1 MDNIL
6 ETDKLKYIEFNK
18 GYVEGSNQF
27 KIFISDSAPITNVPI
42 ENYWQSQIVYNITID
57 KIYQFLENV
66 DNSKPHLKDDPILD
80 TIIYGKDG
88 LVDKLKPYQ
97 NKYNTIKNKMY
108 DYIRRCSEA
117 MVIVEDGSIDVDSLE
132 EEGLA
137 PGKILVYR
145 QGANTPTTETE
156 EFNNYLYE
164 AMKEQCQY
172 LETQMRNV
180 IYYFCN
186 NLDNI
191 IDKALKDETND
202 EVLKYETNN
211 EE

>member
-27 KIFISDSAPITNVPI
+27 KIFISDNAPITNVPI

-66 DNSKPHLKDDPILD
+66 DNSKPHLKDTPILD
-80 TIIYGKDG
+80 TIVYGKDG

-97 NKYNTIKNKMY
+97 NKYNAIKNKMY

-132 EEGLA
+132 EEGLV

-172 LETQMRNV
+172 LEVQMHNV
-180 IYYFCN
+180 IYYFYK

-202 EVLKYETNN
+202 EVLKDETND

>member
-42 ENYWQSQIVYNITID
+42 ENYWQSHIVYNITID

-66 DNSKPHLKDDPILD
+66 NNSKPHLKDDPILD

-145 QGANTPTTETE
+145 QGAQQPSTLRVDTVSETFLQQQE
-156 EFNNYLYE
+156 ESV
-164 AMKEQCQY
+164 
-172 LETQMRNV
+172 MRD
-180 IYYFCN
+180 FQA
-186 NLDNI
+186 I
-191 IDKALKDETND
+191 INAFMSKME
-202 EVLKYETNN
+202 LKYGVVTQ
-211 EE
+211 